1 MKSSLLLILGVA
13 MAASTSAQIEIT
25 TNHLPD
31 EGDVLIQQNV
41 AQTTQV
47 DLDITGP
54 ATLWDFDNYFTPI
67 GAPTVTNCISISSTP
82 FTFQLF
88 FNNPFDQEHDSDYAT
103 GIDQLDLAGMFT
115 VEDAYFYYQNRSDR
129 FANTGLAASLNSIPL
144 GAQSTP
150 VDVIYELP
158 LQYENESSSYS
169 EINFEVPT
177 MFYYRLQ
184 QTRTNIVDG
193 YGTLI
198 INGNSYDVLRVRSE
212 IEATDSVYVNQFGFG
227 FNLPRPLAVE
237 YKWLSQDFIVP
248 VLQINTQNGI
258 ATTTQT
264 ADIYTSVAELSNS
277 IDLNVYPNPAVESI
291 QINGSFSGNASI
303 MIRDVSGKEIFTK
316 RITNRELI
324 DCQNWAS
331 GIYFVTVRDG
341 DFTETQKI
349 IIQ

>member
-1 MKSSLLLILGVA
+1 MKSSLLMLFGLAIGVNA
-13 MAASTSAQIEIT
+13 FSQIEIT

-41 AQTTQV
+41 VQNTQV
-47 DLDITGP
+47 DVAITGA
-54 ATLWDFDNYFTPI
+54 ATVWDFDDYFTPL
-67 GAPTVTNCISISSTP
+67 GAPTVTNCISISTTP

-103 GIDQLDLAGMFT
+103 GIDQLDLAGQFT
-115 VEDAYFYYQNRSDR
+115 VEDAYFYYQNRTDR
-129 FANTGLAASLNSIPL
+129 FANTGMAASLNSIPL

-158 LQYENESSSYS
+158 LQFENESSSYS

-198 INGNSYDVLRVRSE
+198 INGNTFDVLRVRSE
-212 IEATDSVYVNQFGFG
+212 IEATDSVYVDQFGFG
-227 FNLPRPLAVE
+227 FNLPRPLTVE

-264 ADIYTSVAELSNS
+264 ADIYTSVEELSNAL
-277 IDLNVYPNPAVESI
+277 DLNVYPNPAVESI
-291 QINGSFSGNASI
+291 QINGSFSGNASV
-303 MIRDVSGKEIFTK
+303 MIRGSFRK
-316 RITNRELI
+316 RSFHKKN
-324 DCQNWAS
+324 
-331 GIYFVTVRDG
+331 
-341 DFTETQKI
+341 
-349 IIQ
+349 